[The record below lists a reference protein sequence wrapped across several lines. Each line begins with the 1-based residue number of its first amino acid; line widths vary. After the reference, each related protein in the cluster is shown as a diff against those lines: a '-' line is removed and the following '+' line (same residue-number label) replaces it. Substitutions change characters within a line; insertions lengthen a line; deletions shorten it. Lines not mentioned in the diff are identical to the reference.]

1 MVRIA
6 KKIARKI
13 IIYFKKKGIL
23 TLHFKEGALTKIKN
37 HYCFQTRAE
46 STIKMILEAITTY
59 NNSKLSGKIVIFAGD
74 RPNEAPIKAD
84 FYYCSNNKKDIDKL
98 LPDFIFGNWP
108 QIGIHNYDETA
119 KQIMLRGGG
128 TYKIPKMLWIGNS
141 QTHTSRVRFL
151 EIAQNYPELIDGIDT
166 RADKVILNK
175 TELPYISLE
184 DHTNYKYLI
193 DIEGNGYSARIGL
206 LLFSQRVVFMQERQW
221 KQYYLFDLE
230 PYKHY
235 IPVKND
241 FSDLIDK
248 IKEVESK
255 GEDFYNEIAQN
266 ALKFAQENLMYKN
279 AVERIQKIMF
289 DNKK

>member
-1 MVRIA
+1 MCLGV
-6 KKIARKI
+6 
-13 IIYFKKKGIL
+13 
-23 TLHFKEGALTKIKN
+23 
-37 HYCFQTRAE
+37 
-46 STIKMILEAITTY
+46 
-59 NNSKLSGKIVIFAGD
+59 
-74 RPNEAPIKAD
+74 
-84 FYYCSNNKKDIDKL
+84 
-98 LPDFIFGNWP
+98 
-108 QIGIHNYDETA
+108 
-119 KQIMLRGGG
+119 
-128 TYKIPKMLWIGNS
+128 
-141 QTHTSRVRFL
+141 
-151 EIAQNYPELIDGIDT
+151 
-166 RADKVILNK
+166 
-175 TELPYISLE
+175 
-184 DHTNYKYLI
+184 TNYKYLI